1 MGDNKFPTSPRCL
14 CHNRHIPGDTAFVQ
28 GGSDD
33 FGRYGTEG
41 ATRFGATPPRR
52 LRAVGAHRAA
62 EESDVEGETSSGRH
76 GLITRNRAD
85 PDRVSD
91 APFPEPRVAE
101 AGAHPVPPR
110 APDGGQTL
118 RELLTHRKLE
128 PAEAT
133 MVGAQLAA
141 ALAARHAE
149 SNRHG
154 QVTPAT
160 VRLESDGRARLLDP
174 PDLPPDAMDPASVPY
189 LAPEQ
194 VTGEPL
200 GPPAD
205 VYALGLVLLE
215 AVTGTPVYPGS
226 SWEAASMRLAAP
238 PVVPNEVPGPLAGA
252 LLAMTL
258 LAPNDRLSAQR
269 AATRLSGGET
279 GPIVAPPG
287 HRAGPAQLVAL
298 GLPVLVLLALIA
310 VALLGHHRDLSASAD
325 ADHAARATVP
335 SATRPAPAVTTPAAR
350 APARPGPATPAP
362 ARPAPAPAR
371 PAPATGASAAQPA
384 VSVPS
389 VSAPDLPSSV
399 ADKVTDKVKDT
410 ATDTITGKVKSTW
423 RRFTD
428 WLNSLF

>member
-14 CHNRHIPGDTAFVQ
+14 CHNRHVPGDTAFVQ

-33 FGRYGTEG
+33 LGRYGTEG

-141 ALAARHAE
+141 ALAVRHAKG
-149 SNRHG
+149 NRHG
-154 QVTPAT
+154 HVTPVA

-194 VTGEPL
+194 VNGEPL

-215 AVTGTPVYPGS
+215 AVTGTPTYPGT

-238 PVVPNEVPGPLAGA
+238 PVVPNEVPGPMAGA
-252 LLAMTL
+252 LLAMTQ
-258 LAPNDRLSAQR
+258 LAPSDRLSAQR
-269 AATRLSGGET
+269 AATRLSGGAAE
-279 GPIVAPPG
+279 PIVAPPG
-287 HRAGPAQLVAL
+287 YRAGPAQLVAL

-310 VALLGHHRDLSASAD
+310 VALLGHHRDLSANAG
-325 ADHAARATVP
+325 AANAATPV
-335 SATRPAPAVTTPAAR
+335 ANAATPAAPIATA
-350 APARPGPATPAP
+350 APTPASGATPAQ
-362 ARPAPAPAR
+362 
-371 PAPATGASAAQPA
+371 SA
-384 VSVPS
+384 
-389 VSAPDLPSSV
+389 VSAPGVSAPNLPS
-399 ADKVTDKVKDT
+399 AVTDKVT
-410 ATDTITGKVKSTW
+410 NTVTDTITDKVKTSW

>member
-14 CHNRHIPGDTAFVQ
+14 CHNRPVPGDTAFVQ

-41 ATRFGATPPRR
+41 QTRFGATAPRR

-62 EESDVEGETSSGRH
+62 EEPDTEAETRFGRN

-91 APFPEPRVAE
+91 APFPEPRAAE
-101 AGAHPVPPR
+101 AEAHPAPP
-110 APDGGQTL
+110 APDGGQSL
-118 RELLTHRKLE
+118 GELLTHRKLE

-141 ALAARHAE
+141 ALAVRHAE
-149 SNRHG
+149 GNRHG
-154 QVTPAT
+154 QVTPAA

-194 VTGEPL
+194 VNGEPL

-215 AVTGTPVYPGS
+215 AVTGTPTYPVT

-252 LLAMTL
+252 LLAMTQ
-258 LAPNDRLSAQR
+258 LAPSDRLSAQR
-269 AATRLSGGET
+269 AATRLSGGATE
-279 GPIVAPPG
+279 PIVAPPG
-287 HRAGPAQLVAL
+287 YHAGPAQLIAL

-310 VALLGHHRDLSASAD
+310 VALLGHHRDLSAAD
-325 ADHAARATVP
+325 ADNAATPAAPRATG
-335 SATRPAPAVTTPAAR
+335 PAPAVTTPAPQAQ
-350 APARPGPATPAP
+350 ATPV
-362 ARPAPAPAR
+362 
-371 PAPATGASAAQPA
+371 PATGATPAQPA
-384 VSVPS
+384 VSVPGVS
-389 VSAPDLPSSV
+389 VPDLPSAVTDKV
-399 ADKVTDKVKDT
+399 ADKVKNTVTDTITDKVK
-410 ATDTITGKVKSTW
+410 SSW
-423 RRFTD
+423 HRFTD

>member
-14 CHNRHIPGDTAFVQ
+14 CHNRAVRGDTAFVQ

-33 FGRYGTEG
+33 FGRYGTDG
-41 ATRFGATPPRR
+41 QTRFGATAPRR
-52 LRAVGAHRAA
+52 LRVVGAHRAA
-62 EESDVEGETSSGRH
+62 EEPDTEAETRSGRH

-91 APFPEPRVAE
+91 APFPEPRAAE
-101 AGAHPVPPR
+101 AEAQPAPP
-110 APDGGQTL
+110 ALDGGQTL
-118 RELLTHRKLE
+118 GELLAHRKLE

-133 MVGAQLAA
+133 LVGAQLAA
-141 ALAARHAE
+141 ALAVRHAKG
-149 SNRHG
+149 NRHG
-154 QVTPAT
+154 QLTPAA

-194 VTGEPL
+194 VNGEPL

-215 AVTGTPVYPGS
+215 AVTGTPTYPGT

-238 PVVPNEVPGPLAGA
+238 PVVPNEVPGPMAGA
-252 LLAMTL
+252 LLAMTQ
-258 LAPNDRLSAQR
+258 LAPSDRLSAQR
-269 AATRLSGGET
+269 AATRLSGGAAE
-279 GPIVAPPG
+279 PIVAPPG
-287 HRAGPAQLVAL
+287 YRAGPAQLVAL

-310 VALLGHHRDLSASAD
+310 VALLGHHRDLSANAG
-325 ADHAARATVP
+325 AANAATPV
-335 SATRPAPAVTTPAAR
+335 ANAATPAA
-350 APARPGPATPAP
+350 PIATA
-362 ARPAPAPAR
+362 APAPASGAT
-371 PAPATGASAAQPA
+371 PAQSA
-384 VSVPS
+384 
-389 VSAPDLPSSV
+389 VSAPGVSAPNLPS
-399 ADKVTDKVKDT
+399 AVTDKVT
-410 ATDTITGKVKSTW
+410 NTVTDTITDKVKTSW